1 MWWNTAFGFR
11 LCGKKSDSRNSI
23 FKMLLIVFVAST
35 SYTDQLLPRKRHGEK
50 VFPLITMYCCKRSGF
65 CSLRFS
71 IQDQWLLYNKWL
83 GIFFGIDSGTFTVIL
98 LVTRTITAKRNTNDV
113 IGFYWK
119 GSEHLKYSRID
130 WNKNN

>member
-1 MWWNTAFGFR
+1 
-11 LCGKKSDSRNSI
+11 
-23 FKMLLIVFVAST
+23 
-35 SYTDQLLPRKRHGEK
+35 
-50 VFPLITMYCCKRSGF
+50 MYCCKRSGF